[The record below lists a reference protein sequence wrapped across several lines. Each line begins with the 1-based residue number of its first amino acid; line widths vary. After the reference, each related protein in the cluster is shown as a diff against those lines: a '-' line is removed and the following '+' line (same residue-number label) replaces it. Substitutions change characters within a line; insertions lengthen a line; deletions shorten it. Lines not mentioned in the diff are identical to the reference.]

1 MHIFS
6 GQRKN
11 TNFVS
16 ETPTYVRRNQIMY
29 RKLREEK
36 MITMP
41 LMQKNGT
48 VTLWQVINKK
58 SQELSP
64 K

>member
-1 MHIFS
+1 
-6 GQRKN
+6 
-11 TNFVS
+11 
-16 ETPTYVRRNQIMY
+16 
-29 RKLREEK
+29 

-64 K
+64 KWTHHWIEM